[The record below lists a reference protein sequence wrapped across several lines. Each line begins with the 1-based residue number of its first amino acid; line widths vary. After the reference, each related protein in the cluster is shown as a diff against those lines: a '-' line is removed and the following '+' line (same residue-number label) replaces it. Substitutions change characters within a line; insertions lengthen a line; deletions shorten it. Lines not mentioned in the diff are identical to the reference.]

1 MAAEGEGSAATRAA
15 GRAGLLDRA
24 LASLSLLGGAALLGL
39 GALVT
44 ASVLSRW
51 LGLGGVP
58 GDFEL
63 VQMLTAVSVFAF
75 LPLCHVRRGHIFV
88 DSFTGRLPA
97 GARRGLDALWDACAA
112 AAMGFVAWRLLA
124 GAMDSLSSG
133 TVTMVLGFPLG
144 WAILACALLAG
155 LAGVA
160 ALTAGLRMLAR

>member
-1 MAAEGEGSAATRAA
+1 MAPEGEGRAAAA
-15 GRAGLLDRA
+15 GRSGPLDRV
-24 LASLSLLGGAALLGL
+24 LAVLSLLGGVALLGL

-44 ASVLSRW
+44 VSVLLRW

-88 DSFTGRLPA
+88 DTFTGRLPA
-97 GARRGLDALWDACAA
+97 GVRRGLDALWDVCAA
-112 AAMGFVAWRLLA
+112 AALGFVAWRLLA
-124 GAMDSLSSG
+124 GGMDSLTSG

-144 WAILACALLAG
+144 WAILACALLAA

-160 ALTAGLRMLAR
+160 ALAAGARMLAR